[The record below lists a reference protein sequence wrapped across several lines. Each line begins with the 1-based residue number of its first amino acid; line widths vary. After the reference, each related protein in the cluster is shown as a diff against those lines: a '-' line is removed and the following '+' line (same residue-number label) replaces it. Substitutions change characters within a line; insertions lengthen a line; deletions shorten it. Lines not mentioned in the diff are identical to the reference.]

1 MKRVLFIDR
10 DGTLIKEPLDTE
22 QVDSLDKLEFI
33 PQVFQAMHLIAT
45 HLDFELVIVSNQ
57 DGLGTELFPEE
68 DFWPVQNAMLT
79 AFKNEGVI
87 FTDIF
92 IDPTLPDEN
101 APTRKPNIGMLF
113 QSPIQNLLL
122 PRRFSAN

>member
-79 AFKNEGVI
+79 AFKMREWY
-87 FTDIF
+87 
-92 IDPTLPDEN
+92 LPISSSIQHFLMRMPRPAN
-101 APTRKPNIGMLF
+101 
-113 QSPIQNLLL
+113 PI
-122 PRRFSAN
+122 SGC